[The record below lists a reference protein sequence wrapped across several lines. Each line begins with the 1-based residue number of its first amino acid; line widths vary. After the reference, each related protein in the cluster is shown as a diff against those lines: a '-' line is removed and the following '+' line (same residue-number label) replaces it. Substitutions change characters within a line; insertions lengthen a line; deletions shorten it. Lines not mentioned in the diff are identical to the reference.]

1 MILRKFGRHDL
12 DVSALGLG
20 AGPLGDVRVDESDVA
35 RLIHGALELGVTLF
49 DTAPSYGASEERL
62 GRYLAESRKR
72 VVLSTKLGY
81 GVPGIPDWTGP
92 CISAGIDAALERLRT
107 DWIDIA
113 HLHSCPADVLARED
127 ILRALEDAV
136 SMGKIRVAAYS
147 GDGEGLRAA
156 KRLPVFGAF
165 QFSHSIVD
173 QEAIHEGLPPAVGTI
188 GKRSLLNA
196 AFANAQA
203 SHGRPDVEEY
213 RRRWA
218 ALPNELREE
227 LEALGTTRSAL
238 RFAAH
243 SDGVCACL
251 VGTTR
256 LKNLRDNV
264 EAVAEGP
271 LDAGLVQRIRAW
283 WATNHWP
290 GLV

>member
-1 MILRKFGRHDL
+1 MILRNFGRHDF

-20 AGPLGDVRVDESDVA
+20 AGPLGDVRVDESDVE

-62 GRYLAESRKR
+62 GRHLAEQRKR

-92 CISAGIDAALERLRT
+92 CISAGIDAALEQLRT

-113 HLHSCPADVLARED
+113 HLHSCPAEVLTRED

-136 SMGKIRVAAYS
+136 SAGKIRVAAYS

-156 KRLPVFGAF
+156 KQLPVFGAF
-165 QFSHSIVD
+165 QFSHNIVD
-173 QEAIHEGLPPAVGTI
+173 QEAIHEGLPRAVGTI

-196 AFANAQA
+196 AFANSPA
-203 SHGRPDVEEY
+203 SHGRPDIQEY
-213 RRRWA
+213 QRRWA
-218 ALPNELREE
+218 ALPNDLREE

-238 RFAAH
+238 RFAVH
-243 SDGVCACL
+243 SEGVCACL

-256 LKNLRDNV
+256 LENLRNNV

-271 LDAGLVQRIRAW
+271 LDALLVQRIRAW
-283 WATNHWP
+283 WATNRWP
-290 GLV
+290 GLI

>member
-1 MILRKFGRHDL
+1 MILRKFGRHDFN
-12 DVSALGLG
+12 VSALGLG

-49 DTAPSYGASEERL
+49 DTAPSYGVSEERL
-62 GRYLAESRKR
+62 GRHLAEKRKH

-92 CISAGIDAALERLRT
+92 CISAGIDAALARLRT

-113 HLHSCPADVLARED
+113 HLHSCPAEVLAHDD
-127 ILRALEDAV
+127 ILGALDDAV
-136 SMGKIRVAAYS
+136 SVGKIRVAAYS

-156 KRLPVFGAF
+156 KKLPVFGAF
-165 QFSHSIVD
+165 QFSHNIVD

-196 AFANAQA
+196 AFASSQA
-203 SHGRPDVEEY
+203 SAGRPDVQEY
-213 RRRWA
+213 QRRWA
-218 ALPNELREE
+218 ALPNKLREE
-227 LEALGTTRSAL
+227 LESLGTTHSAL
-238 RFAAH
+238 RFAVH

-251 VGTTR
+251 VGTTQ
-256 LKNLRDNV
+256 LKNLRNNV

-271 LDAGLVQRIRAW
+271 LEADLVRRLQAW
-283 WATNHWP
+283 WGLNRWP

>member
-1 MILRKFGRHDL
+1 MLLRKFGRHDL
-12 DVSALGLG
+12 NVSALGLG
-20 AGPLGDVRVDESDVA
+20 AGPLGDARVDESEVA
-35 RLIHGALELGVTLF
+35 RLLHGALELGVTLF
-49 DTAPSYGASEERL
+49 DTAPSYGVSEERL
-62 GRYLAESRKR
+62 GRHLGERRKD

-92 CISAGIDAALERLRT
+92 CISAGVDTALQRLRT

-113 HLHSCPADVLARED
+113 HLHSCPAEVLADED

-136 SMGKIRVAAYS
+136 SAGKVRIAAYS
-147 GDGEGLRAA
+147 GDGDGLRAA
-156 KRLPVFGAF
+156 KKLPVFGAF
-165 QFSHSIVD
+165 QFSHNIVD
-173 QEAIHEGLPPAVGTI
+173 QEAIHEGLPLAVGTI

-196 AFANAQA
+196 VFASSQA
-203 SHGRPDVEEY
+203 DPGRPDLQEY
-213 RRRWA
+213 HRRWA
-218 ALPNELREE
+218 ALPNDLSEE
-227 LEALGTTRSAL
+227 LERLGTARSAL
-238 RFAAH
+238 RFALH

-271 LDAGLVQRIRAW
+271 LEAGLVRRLQAW
-283 WATNHWP
+283 WGRNGWP